1 MAIDP
6 KFIGKTYPAY
16 TYEVG
21 KEKIKEY
28 AKAIKNYDPHYL
40 DDDFARKSKYG
51 AIIAPPTFAVV
62 FGAYLIEPVFNDKDL
77 NMNMAMV
84 VHGEQ
89 DLEFLEVVKAGD
101 FITTNAKSVDI
112 KNKEKLDVVYVEIN
126 SKNQHGRVV
135 SRGTYTFVE
144 RK

>member
-1 MAIDP
+1 MPLDT

-28 AKAIKNYDPHYL
+28 AKAIKNLDPHYL
-40 DDDFARKSKYG
+40 DDDFAKKSKYG
-51 AIIAPPTFAVV
+51 TIIAPPTFAVV
-62 FGAYLIEPVFNDKDL
+62 FGAYLIEPVFTDKELNL
-77 NMNMAMV
+77 NMPMV

-89 DLEFLEVVKAGD
+89 ELEFFEVVKAGD
-101 FITTNAKSVDI
+101 SITTTARISDI
-112 KNKEKLDVVYVEIN
+112 KNKEKLDILSVEVN
-126 SKNQHGRVV
+126 SRNQHGRDV

>member
-1 MAIDP
+1 MSIDT
-6 KFIGKTYPAY
+6 KFIGKTYPTH

-28 AKAIKNYDPHYL
+28 AKAIKNLDPYYL
-40 DDDFARKSKYG
+40 DDDFAKKSKYG

-62 FGAYLIEPVFNDKDL
+62 FGAYLIEPVFTDKDL
-77 NMNMAMV
+77 NLNMAML

-89 DLEFLEVVKAGD
+89 ELEFLEVVKAGD
-101 FITTNAKSVDI
+101 SITTSAKIVDI
-112 KNKEKLDVVYVEIN
+112 KNKEKLDVISVEIK
-126 SKNQHGRVV
+126 SKNQHGKEV
-135 SRGTYTFVE
+135 SRGIYTFVV

>member
-101 FITTNAKSVDI
+101 FITTTAKIVDI
-112 KNKEKLDVVYVEIN
+112 KNKEKLDVVSVEIN

>member
-1 MAIDP
+1 MPIDTR
-6 KFIGKTYPAY
+6 FIGRSYPAK

-28 AKAIKNYDPHYL
+28 ARAIKNPDPHYM

-62 FGAYLIEPVFNDKDL
+62 YGAPLIEPVFTDKEL
-77 NMNMAMV
+77 NLNMAML

-89 DLEFLEVVKAGD
+89 ELQFFDVVRAGD
-101 FITTNAKSVDI
+101 SITTAAKIVNI
-112 KNKEKLDVVYVEIN
+112 ENKEKLDVISVQLD
-126 SKNQHGRVV
+126 SKNQHGRDV
-135 SRGTYTFVE
+135 SRGIYTFVV

>member
-1 MAIDP
+1 MPIDTQ
-6 KFIGKTYPAY
+6 FIGKTYPAQ

-28 AKAIKNYDPHYL
+28 AKAIKDPDPHYL

-51 AIIAPPTFAVV
+51 MIIAPPTFAVV
-62 FGAYLIEPVFNDKDL
+62 FGAHLIEPVFTDREL
-77 NMNMAMV
+77 NLNMAML

-89 DLEFLEVVKAGD
+89 EFELFEVIRAGD
-101 FITTNAKSVDI
+101 SITTSAKISDI
-112 KNKEKLDVVYVEIN
+112 QNKEKLDVISVELD
-126 SKNQHGRVV
+126 SKNQHGQNVC
-135 SRGTYTFVE
+135 RGTYTFVV

>member
-1 MAIDP
+1 MSIDT
-6 KFIGKTYPAY
+6 KLIGKTYPAY

-28 AKAIKNYDPHYL
+28 AKAIKNFDPHYL
-40 DDDFARKSKYG
+40 DDDFAKKSKYG

-62 FGAYLIEPVFNDKDL
+62 FGAYLIEPVFNDKELNL
-77 NMNMAMV
+77 NMPMV

-89 DLEFLEVVKAGD
+89 ELEFLEVVKAGD
-101 FITTNAKSVDI
+101 AITTTAKIIDI
-112 KNKEKLDVVYVEIN
+112 KNKEKLDVVSVEIK
-126 SKNQHGRVV
+126 SRNQHGQVV
-135 SRGTYTFVE
+135 SRGIYTFVE

>member
-1 MAIDP
+1 MSIDS

-28 AKAIKNYDPHYL
+28 AKAIKNLDPHYL
-40 DDDFARKSKYG
+40 DDEFAKKTKYG
-51 AIIAPPTFAVV
+51 RIIAPPTFAVV
-62 FGAYLIEPVFNDKDL
+62 FSAFMIEPVFMDKEL
-77 NMNMAMV
+77 NLNMAML

-89 DLEFLEVVKAGD
+89 ELEFLDVVKAGD
-101 FITTNAKSVDI
+101 AITTTAKIIDI
-112 KNKEKLDVVYVEIN
+112 KNKEKLDVIAIELI
-126 SKNQHGRVV
+126 SKNQHGKDV
-135 SRGTYTFVE
+135 SRGIYTFVV

>member
-1 MAIDP
+1 MSIDT
-6 KFIGKTYPAY
+6 KFIGKTYPES

-28 AKAIKNYDPHYL
+28 AKAIKNLDPHYL
-40 DDDFARKSKYG
+40 DDNFAKKSKYG
-51 AIIAPPTFAVV
+51 TIIAPPTFAVV

-77 NMNMAMV
+77 NLNMAML

-89 DLEFLEVVKAGD
+89 ELEFMEVVKAGD
-101 FITTNAKSVDI
+101 SITTSAKIVDI
-112 KNKEKLDVVYVEIN
+112 KNKEKLDVLSVEIK
-126 SKNQHGRVV
+126 SKNQHGKDV
-135 SRGTYTFVE
+135 SRGIYTFVV

>member
-40 DDDFARKSKYG
+40 DDDFAKKSKYG

-89 DLEFLEVVKAGD
+89 DLEFLEVVRAGD
-101 FITTNAKSVDI
+101 AITTTAKIVDI
-112 KNKEKLDVVYVEIN
+112 KNKEKLDVVSVEIN

>member
-1 MAIDP
+1 MSIDT

-28 AKAIKNYDPHYL
+28 AKAIKNLDPHYL
-40 DDDFARKSKYG
+40 DDDFAKKSKYG
-51 AIIAPPTFAVV
+51 KIIAPPTFAVV
-62 FGAYLIEPVFNDKDL
+62 FSAFMIEPVFMDKEL
-77 NMNMAMV
+77 NLNMAML

-89 DLEFLEVVKAGD
+89 ELEFLEVVKAGD
-101 FITTNAKSVDI
+101 AITTTAKIIDI
-112 KNKEKLDVVYVEIN
+112 KNKEKLDVIAIELI
-126 SKNQHGRVV
+126 SKNQNGKDV
-135 SRGTYTFVE
+135 SRGIYTFVV

>member
-1 MAIDP
+1 MSIDT
-6 KFIGKTYPAY
+6 KFIGKTYPES

-28 AKAIKNYDPHYL
+28 AKAIKNPDPHYL
-40 DDDFARKSKYG
+40 DDDFAKKSKYG
-51 AIIAPPTFAVV
+51 TIIAPPTFAVV

-77 NMNMAMV
+77 NLNMAML

-89 DLEFLEVVKAGD
+89 ELEFFEVVKAGD
-101 FITTNAKSVDI
+101 SITTSAKIVDI
-112 KNKEKLDVVYVEIN
+112 KNKEKLDVISVEIK
-126 SKNQHGRVV
+126 SKNQHGKDV
-135 SRGTYTFVE
+135 SRGIYTFVV

>member
-1 MAIDP
+1 MSLDT
-6 KFIGKTYPAY
+6 KFIGKTYPSY

-28 AKAIKNYDPHYL
+28 AKAIKNLDPHYL
-40 DDDFARKSKYG
+40 DDDFAKKSKYG
-51 AIIAPPTFAVV
+51 TIIAPPTFAVV
-62 FGAYLIEPVFNDKDL
+62 YGAYLIEPVFTDKELNL
-77 NMNMAMV
+77 NMPMV

-89 DLEFLEVVKAGD
+89 ELEFFEVVKAGD
-101 FITTNAKSVDI
+101 SITTTAKISDI
-112 KNKEKLDVVYVEIN
+112 KNKEKLDVLSVEVN
-126 SKNQHGRVV
+126 SKNQHGRDV